1 MMQLIQSINIIFQS
15 EKKNIQKKKINKKN
29 MQMTFPS
36 VTFQI

>member
-1 MMQLIQSINIIFQS
+1 MQLIQSINIIFQS
-15 EKKNIQKKKINKKN
+15 EKKYIQKKDKQNN

>member
-15 EKKNIQKKKINKKN
+15 EKKKHTKKKDKQNN

-36 VTFQI
+36 VTFPI